1 MDSSL
6 KNHHLGEVAFRLEA
20 KKSESSPNETDL
32 YLYGDIGD
40 GWWGETITAKGVI
53 NALNEIETDV
63 INVHIQSFGGEVFE
77 GITISNLFKQS
88 GKTINA
94 YIDGVAASSATIIAF
109 GADKIIMPVN
119 TQFMIHNPWTYV
131 AGNADELEKVVT
143 RLRKS
148 EDSFVAT
155 YMEKFVGTEDEL
167 RELLKAEEFL
177 TAEEALAYGFAD
189 EIIETAKEPIEPKD
203 IKARLMNKYG
213 QRKPEDQKNPKIN
226 DKENKKSLLGNM
238 ANVFN

>member
-1 MDSSL
+1 MNSSL

-20 KKSESSPNETDL
+20 KKSESAPNETDL

-40 GWWGETITAKGVI
+40 SWWGDTITARNVI
-53 NALNEIETDV
+53 NALSEIETDV
-63 INVHIQSFGGEVFE
+63 INAHIQSYGGEVFE

-88 GKTINA
+88 EKTINI
-94 YIDGVAASSATIIAF
+94 YIDGIAASAATIIAL
-109 GADKIIMPVN
+109 GGDKIVMPAN
-119 TQFMIHNPWTYV
+119 TQFMIHNPWTYAV
-131 AGNADELEKVVT
+131 GNADELEKVVNQ
-143 RLRKS
+143 LRKT
-148 EDSFVAT
+148 EDSIIAT

-167 RELLKAEEFL
+167 RELLEAEEFL

-189 EIIETAKEPIEPKD
+189 EILETGNGIDAGDD

-213 QRKPEDQKNPKIN
+213 QKCPVEPKNN
-226 DKENKKSLLGNM
+226 ENKKNLLNNM